1 MKVTICGGGNIAH
14 ALAGMLGNNKS
25 LDLHVL
31 TRKPELWANHLMV
44 ELEGNT
50 FFSITG
56 TVTSS
61 FSTAIENSDLIL
73 LALPAFA
80 RKEVIE
86 KIAPFVKQGAW
97 IGAFPGMGNFD
108 LIVSECFKN
117 SDKKPKIF
125 ASQRVPYICRLKQ
138 YGRHISIS
146 SKKSEIFVSALK
158 QEETVEI
165 CQILTSVLEM
175 RVYPLHNFLEITLS
189 TSNPILHPARTY
201 SMFSEYKDGMY
212 WKKNILFYEDWS
224 QDSSELLIKMDEE
237 VHRIIDAI
245 PFDLSGVKPLLQ
257 HYEVKTCSELTNK
270 IQNITAFKGIT
281 SPMKQTEFGWVP
293 DFESRYFTED
303 ISYGLIIIKSIAQIL
318 NIQVPAID
326 KVIGWAQYHMKRQ
339 FVTNGNLLWTLIK
352 DVPLHQ
358 NFGLTL
364 PKDFISY
371 YKQPNI

>member
-117 SDKKPKIF
+117 SDKK
-125 ASQRVPYICRLKQ
+125 
-138 YGRHISIS
+138 
-146 SKKSEIFVSALK
+146 
-158 QEETVEI
+158 
-165 CQILTSVLEM
+165 
-175 RVYPLHNFLEITLS
+175 EITRNMLLYD
-189 TSNPILHPARTY
+189 TIC
-201 SMFSEYKDGMY
+201 FFGDDKI
-212 WKKNILFYEDWS
+212 KKLFNSHFKYDF
-224 QDSSELLIKMDEE
+224 KF
-237 VHRIIDAI
+237 VII
-245 PFDLSGVKPLLQ
+245 
-257 HYEVKTCSELTNK
+257 
-270 IQNITAFKGIT
+270 
-281 SPMKQTEFGWVP
+281 
-293 DFESRYFTED
+293 
-303 ISYGLIIIKSIAQIL
+303 
-318 NIQVPAID
+318 
-326 KVIGWAQYHMKRQ
+326 
-339 FVTNGNLLWTLIK
+339 
-352 DVPLHQ
+352 
-358 NFGLTL
+358 
-364 PKDFISY
+364 
-371 YKQPNI
+371 